1 MNIRK
6 GMKHNKTDQ
15 HVECSPV
22 VDSLRHPV
30 HIPLRFGNPTECP
43 AARWLQASCEGNDS

>member
-6 GMKHNKTDQ
+6 GMKHNETDQ

-22 VDSLRHPV
+22 VDSLRHRV
-30 HIPLRFGNPTECP
+30 HILLRYGNPTECP
-43 AARWLQASCEGNDS
+43 ATRWLQVSCEGSDS